1 MVHLTHSHVREMEL
15 IGGREQPRGQ
25 HDVDDVGNGLFA
37 RPVALELGRQRN
49 PADGLRAC
57 LEHALEPGTVRF
69 GRRTSDRVD
78 NGIDLIPLR
87 IASSDGKARHTSVHS
102 AVMINFLRPVAS
114 TAPWKSTFSHELI
127 SVRSISALSER
138 TALSSGIVGP

>member
-1 MVHLTHSHVREMEL
+1 MVHVTHWRVRGMKPL
-15 IGGREQPRGQ
+15 GGREQPRGQ
-25 HDVDDVGNGLFA
+25 HDVDDVGNGFLARPIALEFA
-37 RPVALELGRQRN
+37 RQRD
-49 PADGLRAC
+49 PADGLRAG
-57 LEHALEPGTVRF
+57 LEHAVEPGTVRF

-114 TAPWKSTFSHELI
+114 TARWKSTFSHELI